1 MLKFQLDSLDGVDEA
16 VRALYTE
23 KDGKF
28 VLGIE
33 GLPQPE
39 DVTGL
44 KSKVQEL
51 LDEKKA
57 ADKAR
62 KDAEDQAR
70 LEREENARKSGNVE
84 ELEKS
89 WTEKFNRREAE
100 LNGMLEQERGTLGG
114 QIRDLTVGRT
124 ATDIASALAIPGSA
138 KALLP
143 HIERRLSVE
152 QRDGKPVVVVLDQ
165 QGKLSAA
172 TLDELKAE
180 FANDTAFAPLIAGS
194 KASGGGAAGA
204 GGGGGA
210 AKGKIGGTK
219 EERQAAI
226 ASRFPDLPLKSGN
239 NPCLCLKCRSSTTS
253 SCLPPWKRSI
263 R

>member
-1 MLKFQLDSLDGVDEA
+1 MLKFQLDTLEGVDEV

-33 GLPQPE
+33 GLPQQE

-44 KSKVQEL
+44 KAKVDEL
-51 LDEKKA
+51 LGEKKLAEKKA
-57 ADKAR
+57 REAEELAR
-62 KDAEDQAR
+62 T
-70 LEREENARKSGNVE
+70 EREEAARKSGNVE

-89 WTEKFNRREAE
+89 WSEKFNRREAE
-100 LNGMLEQERGTLGG
+100 LNGLLEQERGTLST

-226 ASRFPDLPLKSGN
+226 ASRFPDLPQS
-239 NPCLCLKCRSSTTS
+239 
-253 SCLPPWKRSI
+253 
-263 R
+263 

>member
-39 DVTGL
+39 DVSGL

-84 ELEKS
+84 ELERS
-89 WTEKFNRREAE
+89 WTEKYNRREAE
-100 LNGMLEQERGTLGG
+100 LNGALEQERTTLST

-143 HIERRLSVE
+143 HIERRLGVE
-152 QRDGKPVVVVLDQ
+152 QRDGKPVVVVLDP

-194 KASGGGAAGA
+194 KASGGGANGA
-204 GGGGGA
+204 SGGGGA
-210 AKGKIGGTK
+210 PKGKIGGNK
-219 EERQAAI
+219 AERTEAI
-226 ASRFPDLPLKSGN
+226 ASKFPDLPLK
-239 NPCLCLKCRSSTTS
+239 
-253 SCLPPWKRSI
+253 
-263 R
+263 

>member
-1 MLKFQLDSLDGVDEA
+1 MLKFQLDTLEGVDEA

-33 GLPQPE
+33 GLPQQE

-44 KSKVQEL
+44 KAKVDEL
-51 LDEKKA
+51 LGEKKLAEKKA
-57 ADKAR
+57 REAEELAR
-62 KDAEDQAR
+62 T
-70 LEREENARKSGNVE
+70 EREEAARKSGNVE

-89 WTEKFNRREAE
+89 WSEKFNRREAE
-100 LNGMLEQERGTLGG
+100 LNGLLEQERGTLST

-219 EERQAAI
+219 EERTAAI
-226 ASRFPDLPLKSGN
+226 ASRFPDLPQS
-239 NPCLCLKCRSSTTS
+239 
-253 SCLPPWKRSI
+253 
-263 R
+263 

>member
-1 MLKFQLDSLDGVDEA
+1 MGLKYQLDTLDGLDDSVKS
-16 VRALYTE
+16 LYTE
-23 KDGKF
+23 KEGKF

-39 DVTGL
+39 DVSGL
-44 KSKVQEL
+44 KSKVEEL
-51 LDEKKA
+51 LGEKKA
-57 ADKAR
+57 AEKAR
-62 KDAEDQAR
+62 KDAEEQAR
-70 LEREENARKSGNVE
+70 VEREEAARKSGNVE

-89 WTEKFNRREAE
+89 WSEKYNRREAE
-100 LNGMLEQERGTLGG
+100 LNGMLEQERGTLST

-226 ASRFPDLPLKSGN
+226 ASRFPDLPQS
-239 NPCLCLKCRSSTTS
+239 
-253 SCLPPWKRSI
+253 
-263 R
+263 

>member
-1 MLKFQLDSLDGVDEA
+1 MGLKYQLDTLDGLDDSVKS
-16 VRALYTE
+16 LYTE
-23 KDGKF
+23 KEGKF

-39 DVTGL
+39 DVSGL
-44 KSKVQEL
+44 KSKVEEL
-51 LDEKKA
+51 LGEKKA
-57 ADKAR
+57 AEKAR

-70 LEREENARKSGNVE
+70 LEREEAARKSGNVE

-89 WTEKFNRREAE
+89 WSEKYNRREAE
-100 LNGMLEQERGTLGG
+100 LNGMLEQERGTLST

-219 EERQAAI
+219 EERTAAI
-226 ASRFPDLPLKSGN
+226 ASRFPDLPQS
-239 NPCLCLKCRSSTTS
+239 
-253 SCLPPWKRSI
+253 
-263 R
+263 

>member
-1 MLKFQLDSLDGVDEA
+1 MLKFQLDTLEGVDEA

-33 GLPQPE
+33 GLPQQE

-44 KSKVQEL
+44 KAKVDEL
-51 LDEKKA
+51 LGEKKLAEKKA
-57 ADKAR
+57 REAEELAR
-62 KDAEDQAR
+62 T
-70 LEREENARKSGNVE
+70 EREEAARKSGNVE

-89 WTEKFNRREAE
+89 WSEKFNRREAE
-100 LNGMLEQERGTLGG
+100 LNGLLEQERGTLST

-180 FANDTAFAPLIAGS
+180 FANDTAFAPLIAG
-194 KASGGGAAGA
+194 
-204 GGGGGA
+204 
-210 AKGKIGGTK
+210 
-219 EERQAAI
+219 
-226 ASRFPDLPLKSGN
+226 
-239 NPCLCLKCRSSTTS
+239 
-253 SCLPPWKRSI
+253 
-263 R
+263 

>member
-1 MLKFQLDSLDGVDEA
+1 MGLKYQLDTLDGVDDT

-23 KDGKF
+23 KDGKY

-39 DVTGL
+39 DVSGL

-84 ELEKS
+84 ELERS
-89 WTEKFNRREAE
+89 WSEKYNRREAE
-100 LNGMLEQERGTLGG
+100 LNGTLEQERGTLSA

-194 KASGGGAAGA
+194 KASGGGAGGA

-210 AKGKIGGTK
+210 AKGNIGGTK
-219 EERQAAI
+219 AERTAAI
-226 ASRFPDLPLKSGN
+226 ASRFSDLPLN
-239 NPCLCLKCRSSTTS
+239 
-253 SCLPPWKRSI
+253 
-263 R
+263 

>member
-1 MLKFQLDSLDGVDEA
+1 MLKFQLDSLDGVDET

-39 DVTGL
+39 DVSGL

-84 ELEKS
+84 ELERS
-89 WTEKFNRREAE
+89 WSEKYNRREAE
-100 LNGMLEQERGTLGG
+100 LNGTLEQERGTLSA

-194 KASGGGAAGA
+194 KASGGGASGA

-210 AKGKIGGTK
+210 AKGNIGGTK

-226 ASRFPDLPLKSGN
+226 ASRFSDLPLK
-239 NPCLCLKCRSSTTS
+239 
-253 SCLPPWKRSI
+253 
-263 R
+263 

>member
-1 MLKFQLDSLDGVDEA
+1 MLKFQLDTLEGVDEA
-16 VRALYTE
+16 VRDLYTE

-39 DVTGL
+39 DVSGL

-84 ELEKS
+84 ELERS
-89 WTEKFNRREAE
+89 WSEKYNRREAE
-100 LNGMLEQERGTLGG
+100 LNGMLEQERGTLST

-152 QRDGKPVVVVLDQ
+152 QREGKPVVVVLDQ

-226 ASRFPDLPLKSGN
+226 ASRFPDLPQS
-239 NPCLCLKCRSSTTS
+239 
-253 SCLPPWKRSI
+253 
-263 R
+263 

>member
-1 MLKFQLDSLDGVDEA
+1 MLKFQLDTLDGVDES

-33 GLPQPE
+33 GLPQQE
-39 DVTGL
+39 DVSGL
-44 KSKVQEL
+44 KAKVDEL
-51 LDEKKA
+51 LGEKKA
-57 ADKAR
+57 AEKAR
-62 KDAEDQAR
+62 KEAEETAR
-70 LEREENARKSGNVE
+70 AEREEAARKSGNVE

-89 WTEKFNRREAE
+89 WSEKYNRREAE
-100 LNGMLEQERGTLGG
+100 LNGLLEQERGSLGG

-124 ATDIASALAIPGSA
+124 ATDIAAALAIPGSA

-152 QRDGKPVVVVLDQ
+152 LRDGKPTVVVLDQ
-165 QGKLSAA
+165 AGKLSAA

-180 FANDTAFAPLIAGS
+180 FTNDTAFAPLIAGS

-204 GGGGGA
+204 GNGGGA
-210 AKGKIGGTK
+210 AKGNIGGTK
-219 EERQAAI
+219 TERTAAI
-226 ASRFPDLPLKSGN
+226 ASKFPDLPLN
-239 NPCLCLKCRSSTTS
+239 
-253 SCLPPWKRSI
+253 
-263 R
+263 

>member
-1 MLKFQLDSLDGVDEA
+1 MTLKFQLDTLEGVDDS
-16 VRALYTE
+16 VKALYVE

-39 DVTGL
+39 DVSGL
-44 KSKVQEL
+44 KSKVEEL
-51 LDEKKA
+51 LSEKKA
-57 ADKAR
+57 AEKAR
-62 KDAEDQAR
+62 REAEDAAR
-70 LEREENARKSGNVE
+70 AEREEAARKSGNVE

-89 WTEKFNRREAE
+89 WSEKYNRREAE
-100 LNGMLEQERGTLGG
+100 LNSTLEQERATLSG

-124 ATDIASALAIPGSA
+124 ATDIASALAILGSA

-180 FANDTAFAPLIAGS
+180 FANDSAFAPLIAGS

-204 GGGGGA
+204 GNGGGA

-219 EERQAAI
+219 EERTAAI
-226 ASRFPDLPLKSGN
+226 ASRFPDLPQS
-239 NPCLCLKCRSSTTS
+239 
-253 SCLPPWKRSI
+253 
-263 R
+263 

>member
-1 MLKFQLDSLDGVDEA
+1 MLKFQLDTLDGVDDT

-39 DVTGL
+39 DVSGL

-57 ADKAR
+57 GDKAR

-84 ELEKS
+84 ELERS

-100 LNGMLEQERGTLGG
+100 LNGMLEQERGTLST

-210 AKGKIGGTK
+210 AKGNIGGTK
-219 EERQAAI
+219 AERTAAI
-226 ASRFPDLPLKSGN
+226 ASRFSDLPLN
-239 NPCLCLKCRSSTTS
+239 
-253 SCLPPWKRSI
+253 
-263 R
+263 

>member
-39 DVTGL
+39 DVSGL

-57 ADKAR
+57 SDKAR

-70 LEREENARKSGNVE
+70 LDREENARKSGNVE
-84 ELEKS
+84 ELERS
-89 WTEKFNRREAE
+89 WSEKYNRREAE
-100 LNGMLEQERGTLGG
+100 LNGTLEQERGTLSA

-194 KASGGGAAGA
+194 KASGGGAGGA

-210 AKGKIGGTK
+210 AKGNIGGTK
-219 EERQAAI
+219 AERTAAI
-226 ASRFPDLPLKSGN
+226 ASRFSDLPLN
-239 NPCLCLKCRSSTTS
+239 
-253 SCLPPWKRSI
+253 
-263 R
+263 

>member
-1 MLKFQLDSLDGVDEA
+1 MGLKYQLDTLDGLDDSVKS
-16 VRALYTE
+16 LYTE
-23 KDGKF
+23 KEGKF

-39 DVTGL
+39 DVSGL

-84 ELEKS
+84 ELERS
-89 WTEKFNRREAE
+89 WSEKYNRRESE
-100 LNGMLEQERGTLGG
+100 LNGMLEQERGTLST

-194 KASGGGAAGA
+194 KASGGGAGGA

-210 AKGKIGGTK
+210 AKGNIGGTK
-219 EERQAAI
+219 AERTAAI
-226 ASRFPDLPLKSGN
+226 ASRFSDLPLN
-239 NPCLCLKCRSSTTS
+239 
-253 SCLPPWKRSI
+253 
-263 R
+263 

>member
-1 MLKFQLDSLDGVDEA
+1 MLKFQLDSLDGVDES

-33 GLPQPE
+33 GLPQQE
-39 DVTGL
+39 DVSGL
-44 KSKVQEL
+44 KSKVEEL
-51 LDEKKA
+51 LGEKKA
-57 ADKAR
+57 AEKAR

-70 LEREENARKSGNVE
+70 LEREEAARKSGNVE

-89 WTEKFNRREAE
+89 WSEKYNRREAE
-100 LNGMLEQERGTLGG
+100 LNGMLEQERGSLSG

-180 FANDTAFAPLIAGS
+180 FANDVAFAPLIAGS

-204 GGGGGA
+204 GNGGGA
-210 AKGKIGGTK
+210 AKGNIGGTK
-219 EERQAAI
+219 AERTAAL
-226 ASRFPDLPLKSGN
+226 AARFSDLPLK
-239 NPCLCLKCRSSTTS
+239 
-253 SCLPPWKRSI
+253 
-263 R
+263 

>member
-1 MLKFQLDSLDGVDEA
+1 MGLKYQLDTLDGLDDSVKS
-16 VRALYTE
+16 LYTE
-23 KDGKF
+23 KEGKF

-39 DVTGL
+39 DVSGL

-89 WTEKFNRREAE
+89 WSEKYNRREAE
-100 LNGMLEQERGTLGG
+100 LNGMLEQERGTLST

-219 EERQAAI
+219 EERTAAI
-226 ASRFPDLPLKSGN
+226 ASRFPDLPQS
-239 NPCLCLKCRSSTTS
+239 
-253 SCLPPWKRSI
+253 
-263 R
+263 

>member
-1 MLKFQLDSLDGVDEA
+1 MGLKYQLDTLDGLDDSVKS
-16 VRALYTE
+16 LYTE
-23 KDGKF
+23 KEGKF

-39 DVTGL
+39 DVSGL
-44 KSKVQEL
+44 KSKVEEL
-51 LDEKKA
+51 LGEKKA
-57 ADKAR
+57 AEKAR
-62 KDAEDQAR
+62 KDAEEQAR
-70 LEREENARKSGNVE
+70 LEREEAARKSGNVE

-89 WTEKFNRREAE
+89 WSEKYNRREAE
-100 LNGMLEQERGTLGG
+100 LNGMLEQERGTLST

-138 KALLP
+138 KALFP

-226 ASRFPDLPLKSGN
+226 ASRFPDLPQS
-239 NPCLCLKCRSSTTS
+239 
-253 SCLPPWKRSI
+253 
-263 R
+263 

>member
-1 MLKFQLDSLDGVDEA
+1 MGLKYQLDTLDGLDDSVKS
-16 VRALYTE
+16 LYTE
-23 KDGKF
+23 KEGKF

-39 DVTGL
+39 DVSGL
-44 KSKVQEL
+44 KAKVDEL
-51 LDEKKA
+51 LGEKKA
-57 ADKAR
+57 AEKAR
-62 KDAEDQAR
+62 KDAEEQAR
-70 LEREENARKSGNVE
+70 LEREEAARKSGNVE

-89 WTEKFNRREAE
+89 WSEKYNRREAE
-100 LNGMLEQERGTLGG
+100 LNGMLEQERGTLST

-210 AKGKIGGTK
+210 AKGKIGGT
-219 EERQAAI
+219 
-226 ASRFPDLPLKSGN
+226 
-239 NPCLCLKCRSSTTS
+239 
-253 SCLPPWKRSI
+253 
-263 R
+263 

>member
-1 MLKFQLDSLDGVDEA
+1 MTLKFQLDSLEGVDESVA
-16 VRALYTE
+16 ALYVE

-39 DVTGL
+39 DVSGL

-57 ADKAR
+57 EADKR
-62 KDAEDQAR
+62 KAAEEQAR
-70 LEREENARKSGNVE
+70 LDREEALRKSGNVE

-89 WTEKFNRREAE
+89 WSEKYARREAE
-100 LNGMLEQERGTLGG
+100 LTGQLESTNSTLQG

-124 ATDIASALAIPGSA
+124 ATEIATTLAIPGSA

-152 QRDGKPVVVVLDQ
+152 QRDGKPTVVVLDAA
-165 QGKLSAA
+165 GKLSAA

-180 FANDTAFAPLIAGS
+180 FTNDPAFGPLIAGS
-194 KASGGGAAGA
+194 KASGGGAGGA
-204 GGGGGA
+204 GKGGGA
-210 AKGKIGGTK
+210 AKGNIGGTK

-226 ASRFPDLPLKSGN
+226 ASRFPDLPQK
-239 NPCLCLKCRSSTTS
+239 
-253 SCLPPWKRSI
+253 
-263 R
+263 

>member
-1 MLKFQLDSLDGVDEA
+1 MLKFQIDSLDGVDEA

-33 GLPQPE
+33 GLPQQE
-39 DVTGL
+39 DVSGL
-44 KSKVQEL
+44 KAKVDEL
-51 LDEKKA
+51 LGEKKA
-57 ADKAR
+57 AEKAR
-62 KDAEDQAR
+62 KDAEEQAR
-70 LEREENARKSGNVE
+70 LEREEAARKSGNVE

-89 WTEKFNRREAE
+89 WSEKYNRREAE
-100 LNGMLEQERGTLGG
+100 LNGMLEQERGTLST

-165 QGKLSAA
+165 QGKHSAA
-172 TLDELKAE
+172 TLEELKAD
-180 FANDTAFAPLIAGS
+180 FANDTAIAPLIAGS
-194 KASGGGAAGA
+194 KASGGGAAGAGA

-219 EERQAAI
+219 EERTAAI
-226 ASRFPDLPLKSGN
+226 ASRFPDLPQS
-239 NPCLCLKCRSSTTS
+239 
-253 SCLPPWKRSI
+253 
-263 R
+263 

>member
-1 MLKFQLDSLDGVDEA
+1 MLKFQLDTLEGVDEA

-33 GLPQPE
+33 GLPQQE
-39 DVTGL
+39 DVSGL
-44 KSKVQEL
+44 KAKVDEL
-51 LDEKKA
+51 LGEKKLAEKKA
-57 ADKAR
+57 R
-62 KDAEDQAR
+62 EAEEAAR
-70 LEREENARKSGNVE
+70 LEREEAARKSGNVE
-84 ELEKS
+84 ELERS
-89 WTEKFNRREAE
+89 WTEKFTRREAE
-100 LNGMLEQERGTLGG
+100 LNGTLEQERATLSG

-124 ATDIASALAIPGSA
+124 ATDIASALAVQGSA

-152 QRDGKPVVVVLDQ
+152 QRDGKPVVVVLDAH
-165 QGKLSAA
+165 GKLSAA

-180 FANDTAFAPLIAGS
+180 IANDAAFAPLIAGS

-210 AKGKIGGTK
+210 AKGNIGGTK
-219 EERQAAI
+219 TERTAAI
-226 ASRFPDLPLKSGN
+226 ASKYPDLPQS
-239 NPCLCLKCRSSTTS
+239 
-253 SCLPPWKRSI
+253 
-263 R
+263 

>member
-1 MLKFQLDSLDGVDEA
+1 MGLKYQLDTLEGVDDT

-39 DVTGL
+39 DVSGL
-44 KSKVQEL
+44 KSKVEEL
-51 LDEKKA
+51 LGEKKA
-57 ADKAR
+57 AEKAR

-70 LEREENARKSGNVE
+70 LEREEAARKSGNVE
-84 ELEKS
+84 ELECS
-89 WTEKFNRREAE
+89 WSEKYNRREAE
-100 LNGMLEQERGTLGG
+100 LNGTLEQERTTLST

-194 KASGGGAAGA
+194 KASGGGAGGA

-210 AKGKIGGTK
+210 AKGNIGGTK
-219 EERQAAI
+219 AERTAAI
-226 ASRFPDLPLKSGN
+226 ASRFSDLPLN
-239 NPCLCLKCRSSTTS
+239 
-253 SCLPPWKRSI
+253 
-263 R
+263 